1 MERNEELKNLLFIF
15 IFIITISFFSITTKN
30 IVETAVNKNK
40 LVMKQEVAKENNIQ
54 KDTVADHSPET
65 TEQPKVEEVKE
76 EKEEVKEE
84 VIEQNA
90 KQREQKLIVRD
101 NVTAVI
107 DIPRINL
114 RAEVVEGV
122 DAKTLKVYAGKF
134 EHSVNPGQ
142 VGNFSVAAHNNIDTE
157 LFRNLHKIKVGEEI
171 RVVTKT
177 NEYRYKVT
185 KKFVVLP
192 TAYEVTDHTDK
203 AEITLITCTQGNKKR
218 LIVKGELI

>member
-1 MERNEELKNLLFIF
+1 MERNEELKNIMFILF
-15 IFIITISFFSITTKN
+15 FIITISFFSLATKN
-30 IVETAVNKNK
+30 VVETAVNKNK
-40 LVMKQEVAKENNIQ
+40 LVVKQEVAKEETTIK
-54 KDTVADHSPET
+54 KDTVVEKEPEVQ
-65 TEQPKVEEVKE
+65 QPVEE
-76 EKEEVKEE
+76 EKPEVKEE
-84 VIEQNA
+84 VVEENA

-101 NVTAVI
+101 NVTAVV

-114 RAEVVEGV
+114 RAEVVEGT

-134 EHSVNPGQ
+134 DHAVNPGQ
-142 VGNFSVAAHNNIDTE
+142 IGNFSVAAHNNIDTE
-157 LFRNLHKIKVGEEI
+157 LFRNLHKIKIGEKI

-177 NEYRYKVT
+177 GEYYYKVT

-218 LIVKGELI
+218 LVVKGELI

>member
-1 MERNEELKNLLFIF
+1 
-15 IFIITISFFSITTKN
+15 
-30 IVETAVNKNK
+30 
-40 LVMKQEVAKENNIQ
+40 MKQEVAKENNIQ

-76 EKEEVKEE
+76 EKEEEKEE